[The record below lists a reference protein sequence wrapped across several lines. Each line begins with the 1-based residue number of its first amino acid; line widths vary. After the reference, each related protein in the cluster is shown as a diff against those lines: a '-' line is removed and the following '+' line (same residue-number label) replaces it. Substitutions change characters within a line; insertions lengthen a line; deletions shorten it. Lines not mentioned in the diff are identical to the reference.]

1 MRNKI
6 NHFSKLG
13 GNSHVSH
20 FFMNIRLRFFLALFF
35 LMLVVQSLFSQV
47 SLVKD
52 INTKAD
58 SSLSGYPEFITT
70 LNGKVVYTAEDYSA
84 GRELWISDGTKTG
97 TSILKDINPS
107 GDGNP
112 VNPDRFNDNIPLS
125 EADHFIVVNN
135 KVVFVA
141 DDGEHGYEVWATD
154 GTPAGTILLKD
165 ILVGSTSS
173 QPAEL
178 TRVEGLVFFSA
189 DNGISGRELWRT
201 DGTVAGTFIIKDIN
215 VGAIGSNP
223 VELASL
229 GDKLVFTANDG
240 VAGNEPWVS
249 DATATGTQLLKDV
262 FDGDIGSSP
271 ADYVGIADDFY
282 FRVGSVIWKSDGTAV
297 GTASF
302 YGDPEAEAS
311 YIPQAYINGDL
322 YFIKNDFSLGV
333 EAVYTTDGT
342 LGGTHPVYSFPF
354 MPGVTYYYNWLRV
367 VDGELFFAFS
377 FEDRTQIDVDPEL
390 PLLVGVTIQK
400 LNTANGFFDDFLL
413 NDASI
418 FDPGSDYAFPES
430 HDFIHHSNSHYIIN
444 SLGGDI
450 NILKKEEGG
459 GPLDFEA
466 IANFTVA
473 STDALEIAN
482 NILFFRGGY
491 STDFELWRSDGSF
504 ATTKVVYNQFSKG
517 SSNPQ
522 NLIEYNNKLYFQASD
537 GVLGTSQNLWVTD
550 GSEAGTIKIRPDVI
564 LTDNTMAVYNNALY
578 FIAINGD
585 VRELWKT
592 DGTDIN
598 TVLVKSFDIQ
608 EIVGGS
614 SVLFL
619 YVYEETSGYELWK
632 TDGTDIGT
640 VIVKD
645 IRAGE
650 DSSYPDGFIFFNN
663 NLVFRADDG
672 ADGSEYWISDGS
684 LAGTTIL
691 KDINPGT
698 DGSDPGLINT
708 LVHDGMLYFDAND
721 GTHGTELWR
730 TNGTL
735 AGTQLFIDQITGPGS
750 SSPSVTAG
758 LGSKILFSALT
769 TGEPVAKLWSTSGTT
784 SQLVFN
790 EAISDLRAAN
800 NTTAYF
806 SLENDLWK
814 TEGTVAS
821 TSKVYDFPSLPYNS
835 NIVAIS
841 EEAIYLLQD
850 DGVNGIELWK
860 SRGTEAT
867 TYLTSDLFVGSKS
880 SFPSH
885 LISFDGAMYFAAQDG
900 LAGRELRK
908 LPLTRFLKIMHNGD
922 EISASEEI
930 EFGETE
936 VGETSAAI
944 VLTLKNEGDVPLTF
958 PAGAL
963 KIEGAGAAH
972 FKSSTFATTQ
982 LAAGA
987 TVQLTVNFEPQ
998 TEGVHQANMKIQS
1011 NDPVNPDF
1019 LIILSGTG
1027 KVVTSIDAPN
1037 NPLINLYP
1045 NPARGTFRIETIK
1058 PITKVSLLNS
1068 SGGTTPIKTDLTSPT
1083 TMTINT
1089 DAHTGLY
1096 ILQME
1101 TSGVIVHKK
1110 VVILR

>member
-1 MRNKI
+1 
-6 NHFSKLG
+6 
-13 GNSHVSH
+13 
-20 FFMNIRLRFFLALFF
+20 
-35 LMLVVQSLFSQV
+35 LVVQSLFSQV

-58 SSLSGYPEFITT
+58 STFSGHPEFITEI
-70 LNGKVVYTAEDYSA
+70 NGKVVYTADDHSA
-84 GRELWISDGTKTG
+84 GRELWISDGTKEG
-97 TSILKDINPS
+97 TSILKDINPI

-112 VNPDRFNDNIPLS
+112 VNPAYFNDNIPHS
-125 EADHFIVVNN
+125 DADHFIVVND

-141 DDGEHGYEVWATD
+141 DDGEHGYEVWVTD

-165 ILVGSTSS
+165 IFAGSASS

-215 VGAIGSNP
+215 PGAIGSNP
-223 VELASL
+223 VELTSL

-240 VAGNEPWVS
+240 VAGNEPWIS

-262 FDGDIGSSP
+262 VDGDVGSSS

-282 FRVGSVIWKSDGTAV
+282 FRVGSVIWKSNGTTA

-311 YIPQAYINGDL
+311 FIPQAYINGDL

-342 LGGTHPVYSFPF
+342 PAGTHPVYSFPF
-354 MPGVTYYYNWLRV
+354 MPGVTYYFNWLRV
-367 VDGELFFAFS
+367 VNGELFFAFS
-377 FEDRTQIDVDPEL
+377 YEDRTQIDVDPLL
-390 PLLVGVTIQK
+390 PLIANVTIQK

-413 NDASI
+413 NEASI
-418 FDPGSDYAFPES
+418 YNPGPEYASPS
-430 HDFIHHSNSHYIIN
+430 ALDFIYHSNSHYIIS
-444 SLGGDI
+444 SLGGGI

-459 GPLDFEA
+459 GPSDFEA
-466 IANFTVA
+466 VA
-473 STDALEIAN
+473 SFSVVSTDALEIAN
-482 NILFFRGGY
+482 NILFFRGAY

-504 ATTKVVYNQFSKG
+504 ETTKLVYNQFSKA
-517 SSNPQ
+517 SSDPQ

-537 GVLGTSQNLWVTD
+537 GVLGNSLNLWVTD
-550 GSEAGTIKIRPDVI
+550 GTEAGTIKIRPDVI
-564 LTDNTMAVYNNALY
+564 LADNTMAVYNNALY

-585 VRELWKT
+585 AKELWKT
-592 DGTDIN
+592 DGTDVN

-619 YVYEETSGYELWK
+619 YAYEEISGYELWK
-632 TDGTDIGT
+632 TDGTDAGT

-650 DSSYPDGFIFFNN
+650 DSSYPNGFTFFNN

-672 ADGSEYWISDGS
+672 ANGSEYWISDGS
-684 LAGTTIL
+684 SAGTIIL

-698 DGSDPGLINT
+698 EGSDPGLINT
-708 LVHDGMLYFDAND
+708 LVYDGMLYFDAND
-721 GTHGTELWR
+721 GSHGTELWK
-730 TNGTL
+730 TDGTF

-750 SSPSVTAG
+750 SSPSVMAG
-758 LGSKILFSALT
+758 LGSKVLFSALT

-784 SQLVFN
+784 SQLVYN
-790 EAISDLRAAN
+790 EIITDLHAAN

-806 SLENDLWK
+806 SFENDLWK
-814 TEGTVAS
+814 TDGTAAN
-821 TSKVYDFPSLPYNS
+821 TSKVYDFPSLPYIND
-835 NIVAIS
+835 IIAVS
-841 EEAIYLLQD
+841 EEVVYLSQD
-850 DGVNGIELWK
+850 DGVHGIELWK

-880 SFPSH
+880 SLPSY
-885 LISFDGAMYFAAQDG
+885 LIPFDGAIYFAAQDG
-900 LAGRELRK
+900 LYGRELRK
-908 LPLTRFLKIMHNGD
+908 LPLSRLLKITRNGD
-922 EISASEEI
+922 EISPSAVI
-930 EFGETE
+930 EFDEIII
-936 VGETSAAI
+936 GETSPDV
-944 VLTLKNEGDVPLTF
+944 VLTLKNEGDVPVTF
-958 PAGAL
+958 PINAM
-963 KIEGAGAAH
+963 KIEGDGASH
-972 FKSSTFATTQ
+972 FKSSAFATTQ

-987 TVQLTVNFEPQ
+987 TVQLTVTFQPLA
-998 TEGVHQANMKIQS
+998 EGEHEANMTIQS
-1011 NDPVNPDF
+1011 NDPVNPNF
-1019 LIILSGTG
+1019 VIMLSGTG
-1027 KVVTSIDAPN
+1027 KVVTSIDDPN

-1058 PITKVSLLNS
+1058 PITNVTLLNS
-1068 SGGTTPIKTDLTSPT
+1068 SGGTTPIKTEITSPT

-1089 DAHTGLY
+1089 DAQTGLY

>member
-6 NHFSKLG
+6 NRFSKLV
-13 GNSHVSH
+13 GNSQVSH

-47 SLVKD
+47 SLVRD

-58 SSLSGYPEFITT
+58 SSFAGYPEFITA
-70 LNGKVVYTAEDYSA
+70 LNGKVVYTADDHSA
-84 GRELWISDGTKTG
+84 GRELWISDGTKDG
-97 TSILKDINPS
+97 TSILKDINPT

-112 VNPDRFNDNIPLS
+112 VNPDRFNDDIPLS
-125 EADHFIVVNN
+125 EANHFIVVDN
-135 KVVFVA
+135 KIVFVA
-141 DDGEHGYEVWATD
+141 DDGEHGYEIWATD

-165 ILVGSTSS
+165 IFSGSASS
-173 QPAEL
+173 QPSEL
-178 TRVEGLVFFSA
+178 TRVEDLVFFSA

-215 VGAIGSNP
+215 AGAIGSDP

-240 VAGNEPWVS
+240 ISGNEPWMS

-271 ADYVGIADDFY
+271 ADYVGVADDFY
-282 FRVGSVIWKSDGTAV
+282 FRVGSVIWRSNGTTG

-311 YIPQAYINGDL
+311 FIPQAYINGDL

-342 LGGTHPVYSFPF
+342 LGGTQPVYSFPF

-367 VDGELFFAFS
+367 VNGELLFAFS
-377 FEDRTQIDVDPEL
+377 YEDRTQIDVDPQL

-413 NDASI
+413 NEGSI
-418 FDPGSDYAFPES
+418 YDPGPEYAFPEAL
-430 HDFIHHSNSHYIIN
+430 DFIHHSNSHYTIN
-444 SLGGDI
+444 SLGGGI
-450 NILKKEEGG
+450 SILKKEEGG
-459 GPLDFEA
+459 GPFDFEA
-466 IANFTVA
+466 VA
-473 STDALEIAN
+473 TFSVVSTDALEIAN

-504 ATTKVVYNQFSKG
+504 ATTKLVYNQFSKA

-537 GVLGTSQNLWVTD
+537 GLLGTSLNLWVTD

-564 LTDNTMAVYNNALY
+564 LADNTMAVYNNALY
-578 FIAINGD
+578 FIALNGD
-585 VRELWKT
+585 TRELWKT
-592 DGTDIN
+592 DGTEAN

-619 YVYEETSGYELWK
+619 YAYEEISGYELWK
-632 TDGTDIGT
+632 TDGTDAGT
-640 VIVKD
+640 EIVKD

-650 DSSYPDGFIFFNN
+650 DSSYPDGFLFFNN
-663 NLVFRADDG
+663 QLIFRADDG
-672 ADGSEYWISDGS
+672 ANGSEYWISDGS
-684 LAGTTIL
+684 LAGTIIL

-698 DGSDPGLINT
+698 EGSDPGLINT
-708 LVHDGMLYFDAND
+708 LVYDGTLYFDAND
-721 GTHGTELWR
+721 GTHGAELWK
-730 TNGTL
+730 TDGTL

-750 SSPSVTAG
+750 SSPSVMAG

-769 TGEPVAKLWSTSGTT
+769 TGEPVAKLWSTTGTT
-784 SQLVFN
+784 SQLVYN
-790 EAISDLRAAN
+790 EVITDLHAAN
-800 NTTAYF
+800 STTAYF
-806 SLENDLWK
+806 SFENDLWK
-814 TEGTVAS
+814 TDGTAAN
-821 TSKVYDFPSLPYNS
+821 TSRVYDFPSLPYIN
-835 NIVAIS
+835 NIVAVS
-841 EEAIYLLQD
+841 EEAIYLSQD
-850 DGVNGIELWK
+850 DGVHGIELWK

-867 TYLTSDLFVGSKS
+867 TYLTADLFVGSKS

-885 LISFDGAMYFAAQDG
+885 LMPFDGAMYFSAQDG
-900 LAGRELRK
+900 LNGRELRK
-908 LPLTRFLKIMHNGD
+908 LPLIRLLKITRNGD
-922 EISASEEI
+922 EISANEEI
-930 EFGETE
+930 EFDETE
-936 VGETSAAI
+936 IGETSADV
-944 VLTLKNEGDVPLTF
+944 VLTLKNEGDVPITF
-958 PAGAL
+958 PADAM
-963 KIEGAGAAH
+963 KIEGDGAAH

-987 TVQLTVNFEPQ
+987 TVQLTVHFEPLA
-998 TEGVHQANMKIQS
+998 EGEHEASMVILS
-1011 NDPVNPDF
+1011 NDPVNPNF
-1019 LIILSGTG
+1019 VIMLSGIG
-1027 KVVTSIDAPN
+1027 KVVTSIDDPA

-1058 PITKVSLLNS
+1058 PITRVTLLNS
-1068 SGGTTPIKTDLTSPT
+1068 SGGTASIKTEISSPT

-1096 ILQME
+1096 ILQIE
-1101 TSGVIVHKK
+1101 TNGVIVHKK